1 MSMCDNTNE
10 LIRKVAYDVLLV
22 TGLWGV
28 TNVTS
33 SVVIGDKNMKPEK
46 ASSMVLMLQLASIIT
61 TAAAVYKYS

>member
-22 TGLWGV
+22 TGLWGIV
-28 TNVTS
+28 NVTS
-33 SVVIGDKNMKPEK
+33 LVAIEDKNMKPEK